1 MLRVIIKFNY
11 NVVSN
16 YLSHNIEIV
25 RSLKSLVIAQNNVKN
40 GMVNLQYK
48 ERISIYMHV
57 CIFFNSC
64 KL

>member
-11 NVVSN
+11 DVVSN

-25 RSLKSLVIAQNNVKN
+25 RPLISLVIAQNNVKN
-40 GMVNLQYK
+40 GMVNLQYE
-48 ERISIYMHV
+48 ERVSIHMYV